1 MKRWSASVLALIMS
15 VGIRASSRDRIPDN
29 YHGERTPL
37 QAALAGIVRK
47 VCDRIATAEVWTFK
61 DLAVAVDLEPPG
73 VKGRPAAWWS
83 LTTGPWCYADATQAE
98 HIKEVIRKSRIT
110 LIIRE
115 GGDPRLCIVN
125 ELTGARSLT
134 ESPREQDVSAVE
146 LPCEDVLKSFETLAE
161 LPEGARADI
170 LKLLRSR

>member
-1 MKRWSASVLALIMS
+1 MKRWSASVPALIMS
-15 VGIRASSRDRIPDN
+15 VGIRAGAQDRIPDN

-47 VCDRIATAEVWTFK
+47 ACDRIATDEVWTFK

-73 VKGRPAAWWS
+73 VRGRPASWWS
-83 LTTGPWCYADATQAE
+83 RVTGPWCYADAKQAE
-98 HIKEVIRKSRIT
+98 LIKGVIRKSRIT

-115 GGDPRLCIVN
+115 GDPRLCIVN

-134 ESPREQDVSAVE
+134 ESAREQDASAVE
-146 LPCEDVLKSFETLAE
+146 LPCADVLKSFETLAE
-161 LPEGARADI
+161 LPESARADI
-170 LKLLRSR
+170 LKLLRSQ

>member
-15 VGIRASSRDRIPDN
+15 VGIRASARDRIPDN

-37 QAALAGIVRK
+37 QAALAGIIHK
-47 VCDRIATAEVWTFK
+47 VCDRIATDEVWTFK

-73 VKGRPAAWWS
+73 VKGRPASWWS
-83 LTTGPWCYADATQAE
+83 PITVPWCYADPRQAE

-115 GGDPRLCIVN
+115 GNPRLCIVN
-125 ELTGARSLT
+125 EFTGARSLT
-134 ESPREQDVSAVE
+134 QSTREQDVSAVE
-146 LPCEDVLKSFETLAE
+146 LPCEDVLKSFESLAE